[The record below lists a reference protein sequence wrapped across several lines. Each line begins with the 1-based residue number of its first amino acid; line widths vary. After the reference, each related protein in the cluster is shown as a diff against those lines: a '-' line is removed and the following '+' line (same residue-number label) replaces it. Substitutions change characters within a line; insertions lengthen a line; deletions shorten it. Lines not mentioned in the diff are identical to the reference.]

1 MQKQE
6 VFICALAESATCP
19 GQYTLVLEDPV
30 GKCRLAM
37 IVGAAE
43 AQAIALHLEK
53 MAPPRPLTH
62 DLLAQTIDLLGAKV
76 ENATITHVD
85 DATFFA
91 QLHLLT
97 SGQQRLEIAARPSDA
112 LALAVRVGCPV
123 YVVAQVLQTV
133 GYPVATE
140 ARERRGSMSEYSL
153 AELEE
158 LLAKLLAKEDYES
171 ASRVRDAID
180 KRQANL

>member
-1 MQKQE
+1 MQKPE
-6 VFICALAESATCP
+6 VFICALAESASRP
-19 GQYTLVLEDPV
+19 GHYTVVLEDPA
-30 GKCRLAM
+30 GQRRLAI

-43 AQAIALHLEK
+43 ARAIALHLEK
-53 MAPPRPLTH
+53 MTPPRPLTH
-62 DLLAQTIDLLGAKV
+62 DLLAQTIERLGAKV
-76 ENATITHVD
+76 EQVVITHVEG
-85 DATFFA
+85 DAFFA
-91 QLHLLT
+91 QLHLST
-97 SGQQRLEIAARPSDA
+97 AAQQRVEMEARPSDA

-123 YVVAQVLQTV
+123 YVAAPVLQTA
-133 GYPVATE
+133 GYPVGTE
-140 ARERRGSMSEYSL
+140 TRERRGSMSEYSL